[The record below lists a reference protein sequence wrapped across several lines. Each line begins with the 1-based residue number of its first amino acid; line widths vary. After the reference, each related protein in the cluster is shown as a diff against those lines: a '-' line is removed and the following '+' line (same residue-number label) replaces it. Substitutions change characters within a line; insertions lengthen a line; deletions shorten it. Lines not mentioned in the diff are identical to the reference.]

1 MRLEDR
7 LFLENQRLNQEL
19 AKEAEIQQDPE
30 EDEMGYAYADRP
42 PFVFLNRDKGAFANP
57 DEHSLNTAPS
67 VFEKTAVFKTS
78 AQ

>member
-7 LFLENQRLNQEL
+7 LFMENLRLNQEEL
-19 AKEAEIQQDPE
+19 KEAEIQQDPE

-42 PFVFLNRDKGAFANP
+42 PFVFLNRDKGVFANP

-67 VFEKTAVFKTS
+67 VFEKTAIFKTS
-78 AQ
+78 QQ